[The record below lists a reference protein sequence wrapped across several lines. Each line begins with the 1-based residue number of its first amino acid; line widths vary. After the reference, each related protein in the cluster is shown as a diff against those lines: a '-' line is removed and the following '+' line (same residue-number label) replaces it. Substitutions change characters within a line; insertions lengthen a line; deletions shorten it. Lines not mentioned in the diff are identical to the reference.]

1 MFLAIKEIR
10 YSKLR
15 YGLIVGIMF
24 LIAYVVFMLS
34 GLANGL
40 SEEFKKAID
49 DWDAQEIVLSEDA
62 NQVFAASQL
71 TRGDLKYIE
80 EGEKAPIGLY
90 SGAIKGKNKENVTVF
105 GTTKEAFLLPKL
117 TKGHEFK
124 TKNEIIISQNLADSG
139 YKIGDTIKIGSY
151 DDPLTIVGIFPETYY
166 TVSPVIYA
174 SLDTWTSLKYGQQP
188 FASEEEQPINGIVI
202 KDSAKIS
209 KEKASKGLQLLTIGT
224 FIESIP
230 GYSAQNMTLNAMIY
244 FLFLVVAAVVGI
256 FMYVMT
262 LQKTAIFGVM
272 KAQGIKNFFIAKS
285 LVAQSFIV
293 GVVGV
298 LLALLFAY
306 LASLILPSAMPF
318 AVFWSQWLLYSG
330 ILIIVAMLG
339 GLFSIRTITKVDP
352 ITAIGG

>member
-80 EGEKAPIGLY
+80 GGEKAPIGLY

-117 TKGHEFK
+117 TKGHE
-124 TKNEIIISQNLADSG
+124 

-174 SLDTWTSLKYGQQP
+174 SLDTWTALKYGQQP

-306 LASLILPSAMPF
+306 LTSLILPSAMPF